1 MRILI
6 LSIHKHETLISKAT
20 INVLKDSTVWYKLV
34 NILVKPVK
42 IWLTKPMHTNQIT
55 DNVQKRKSTFK
66 EIPIEEIAN
75 VLPAFKQL
83 SINKPLPKI
92 NGLRSLPLFL

>member
-1 MRILI
+1 
-6 LSIHKHETLISKAT
+6 
-20 INVLKDSTVWYKLV
+20 
-34 NILVKPVK
+34 
-42 IWLTKPMHTNQIT
+42 MHTKQII

>member
-1 MRILI
+1 M
-6 LSIHKHETLISKAT
+6 E
-20 INVLKDSTVWYKLV
+20 DSVVVHGQHFGQASNNLV
-34 NILVKPVK
+34 NK
-42 IWLTKPMHTNQIT
+42 TNAYKQII
-55 DNVQKRKSTFK
+55 DNVQKRKSTFE
-66 EIPIEEIAN
+66 EILIEEIAN

>member
-1 MRILI
+1 MYW
-6 LSIHKHETLISKAT
+6 KT
-20 INVLKDSTVWYKLV
+20 VLVHGQHFGQASNNLV
-34 NILVKPVK
+34 NK
-42 IWLTKPMHTNQIT
+42 TNAYKQII

-66 EIPIEEIAN
+66 EMPIEEKAN
-75 VLPAFKQL
+75 ALPAFKQL